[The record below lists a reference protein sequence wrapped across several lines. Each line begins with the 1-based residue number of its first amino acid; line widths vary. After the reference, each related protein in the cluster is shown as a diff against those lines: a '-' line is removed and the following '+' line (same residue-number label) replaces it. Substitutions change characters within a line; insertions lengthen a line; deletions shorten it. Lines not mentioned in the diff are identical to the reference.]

1 MVSVRPGT
9 PSADARRTVLPKPK
23 PLRTGLESWLSGIHG
38 RWKGRKAVLARWAA
52 EADDVLRIHTDVSK
66 LSSNQLRIKLQE
78 AREYFL
84 RNPKQRERGRFKDA
98 LALVVEAAHRE
109 VGLMPYR
116 EQVMG
121 AIGLTEGYLVEMATG
136 EGKTLTLGLA
146 ATICAWDGRPVHI
159 VTANDYLASRDTQT
173 MRPLYNA
180 AGLEAMAVTTDQE
193 TSDRR
198 TAYGADIVYTTSKE
212 LVADF
217 LRDRLALG
225 QMADAARR
233 QLRLVLRPGL
243 LDKSS
248 VVQRGLHTVLVDE
261 ADYILIDEAVTPLL
275 ISRPK
280 EHKMLKAATNIAFDV
295 ADSFLP
301 GTDYAVDKRFNEID
315 LNEAALKRLDE
326 ENLDKIPVLKNKR
339 WRQEL
344 LEQAL
349 RAREFHIK
357 GKNYVIKDDKI
368 VIVDEGTGRLMPNR
382 SWRMGLHQAVE
393 CKEGLQLTDPAETIA
408 GLSFQRFFRFIPR
421 LAGVTGTAREN
432 LAELWRIYG
441 LPLITIPTHRPTQR
455 DYAPAVVY
463 ADLYEKWEA
472 VCAEIVRLHA
482 RNLPVLVGT
491 RSVSASES
499 LAEALRGHGL
509 HFQLLNATHHDR
521 EAAIVAG
528 AGEPDSITIATNM
541 AGRGTD
547 IRLAKGVADHGG
559 LVVIATEFHESA
571 RVDRQLYGRCARQGD
586 PGYVYHYASLED
598 DVVTRFVP
606 GWIRTN
612 LIKAL
617 RAKLP
622 FSHGLALGACRY
634 AQRAATRHNFKG
646 RLSVLR
652 QDKWLS
658 ESLSFAGGP
667 RGL

>member
-1 MVSVRPGT
+1 MVSTRPGT
-9 PSADARRTVLPKPK
+9 PSADARRTALPKPK
-23 PLRTGLESWLSGIHG
+23 PLRTGLEAWLSAIQG
-38 RWKGRKAVLARWAA
+38 RWKGRKSVLARWAA
-52 EADDVLRIHTDVSK
+52 EADDVLRLHSEAVK
-66 LSSNQLRIKLQE
+66 LSSHQLRTKLQE
-78 AREYFL
+78 TREQFL
-84 RNPKQRERGRFKDA
+84 RHPKQTREQFKEA
-98 LALVVEAAHRE
+98 MALVVEAANRE

-146 ATICAWDGRPVHI
+146 ATICAWAGRPVHI

-173 MRPLYNA
+173 MRPLYYA
-180 AGLEAMAVTTDQE
+180 AGLEVMAVTTNLE
-193 TSDRR
+193 TTDRR

-280 EHKMLKAATNIAFDV
+280 EHKMLKAATHVAYDV
-295 ADSFLP
+295 AESFRL
-301 GTDYAVDKRFNEID
+301 GEDYEVDKRFSEVD
-315 LNEAALKRLDE
+315 LKEEALQRLDN
-326 ENLDKIPVLKNKR
+326 ENLDNIPVLKNKR

-349 RAREFHIK
+349 RAREFHLK

-432 LAELWRIYG
+432 RGELWRIYG
-441 LPLITIPTHRPTQR
+441 LPLMTIPTHRPTQR
-455 DYAPAVVY
+455 SYAKPTVY
-463 ADLYEKWEA
+463 PDLYEKWEA
-472 VCAEIVRLHA
+472 VCSEIVRLHEEKK
-482 RNLPVLVGT
+482 PVLVGT

-499 LAEALRGHGL
+499 LAEVLRGHGL
-509 HFQLLNATHHDR
+509 HFQLLNAVHHDR

-547 IRLAKGVADHGG
+547 IRLAKGIAERGG
-559 LVVIATEFHESA
+559 LVVIATEYHESA

-586 PGYVYHYASLED
+586 PGFVYHFASLED

-606 GWIRTN
+606 GWLRKGLAN
-612 LIKAL
+612 AL
-617 RAKLP
+617 RKKLP
-622 FSHGLALGACRY
+622 LAQPLANAACRY
-634 AQRAATRHNFKG
+634 AQKTATKHNFKG

>member
-1 MVSVRPGT
+1 MVSIRPGT
-9 PSADARRTVLPKPK
+9 PSADARRTALPKPK
-23 PLRTGLESWLSGIHG
+23 PLRTGLEAWLSGIYG
-38 RWKGRKAVLARWAA
+38 RWKGRKSVLERWAS
-52 EADDVLRIHTDVSK
+52 EADDVLRIHSESAK
-66 LSSNQLRIKLQE
+66 LSSNQLRVKLQE
-78 AREYFL
+78 ARERFL
-84 RNPKQRERGRFKDA
+84 RHPKQSREQFKDA
-98 LALVVEAAHRE
+98 MALVVEAANRE
-109 VGLMPYR
+109 IGLMPYR

-146 ATICAWDGRPVHI
+146 ATMCAWSGRPVHI
-159 VTANDYLASRDTQT
+159 VTANDYLASRDAQT
-173 MRPLYNA
+173 MRPLYYA
-180 AGLEAMAVTTDQE
+180 AGLEVMAVTTNLE
-193 TSDRR
+193 TADRR
-198 TAYGADIVYTTSKE
+198 SAYRADVVYTTSKE

-225 QMADAARR
+225 QMSDAARR
-233 QLRLVLRPGL
+233 QLRLLLRPGL

-280 EHKMLKAATNIAFDV
+280 EHKMLKSATQVTFDV
-295 ADSFLP
+295 ADSFNQ
-301 GTDYAVDKRFNEID
+301 GKDYTVDKRFNEIE
-315 LNEAALKRLDE
+315 LTEEALQKLDD
-326 ENLDKIPVLKNKR
+326 ENLDNIPVLKNKR

-432 LAELWRIYG
+432 RGELWRIYG
-441 LPLITIPTHRPTQR
+441 LPLMTIPTHRPTQR
-455 DYAPAVVY
+455 KYAKPIVY
-463 ADLYEKWEA
+463 PDLYEKWEA
-472 VCAEIVRLHA
+472 VCAEIIQLHKQ
-482 RNLPVLVGT
+482 RLPVLVGT
-491 RSVSASES
+491 RSVNASES
-499 LAEALRGHGL
+499 LAEVLSGHGL
-509 HFQLLNATHHDR
+509 HFQLLNAIHHDR

-547 IRLAKGVADHGG
+547 IRLAKGIAEQGG
-559 LVVIATEFHESA
+559 LVVIATEYHESA

-586 PGYVYHYASLED
+586 PGMVYHFASMED
-598 DVVTRFVP
+598 EVVTRFVP
-606 GWIRTN
+606 GW
-612 LIKAL
+612 L
-617 RAKLP
+617 RKSLANGLRKKLP
-622 FSHGLALGACRY
+622 FTQALAMAVCRY

-646 RLSVLR
+646 RLAVLR

-658 ESLSFAGGP
+658 ESLSFGGGP